1 MNIPV
6 VRKVLEKNDSAA
18 AENRAMFERLG
29 VTCINVLGGAGC
41 GKTSLLE
48 ALLPRLKA
56 EMRVAVLE
64 GDLATTRDAE
74 RIAALCVPVV
84 QLLTEGGC
92 HLTATHVQRA
102 LAQVELGQP
111 ELLLIENVGNPVC
124 PANFDLGEH
133 RRLVVLSV
141 AEGDDKVS
149 KYPLLFRG
157 AHLVALAKSDL
168 LPYVNFDVGAVADDI
183 RRINPSA
190 EIHQTDIRHG
200 RGIDAVADWIEK
212 IVKQR
217 RSQRGA
223 ALAARSAAAPHEG
236 DAS

>member
-18 AENRAMFERLG
+18 AENRAMFERRG
-29 VTCINVLGGAGC
+29 ITCINLLGGAGC

-48 ALLPRLKA
+48 ALLPRLKDRL
-56 EMRVAVLE
+56 RVAVLE

-74 RIAALCVPVV
+74 RIAALRVPVV

-92 HLTATHVQRA
+92 HLTAAHVQRA
-102 LAQVELGQP
+102 MSQVEIGQP
-111 ELLLIENVGNPVC
+111 ELLLVENVGNPVC

-133 RRLVVLSV
+133 RRLVVLSS

-157 AHLVALAKSDL
+157 AHAVVLSKSDL
-168 LPYVNFDVGAVADDI
+168 LPYVNFDVGAVADDL
-183 RRINPSA
+183 RRINPSV

-200 RGIDAVADWIEK
+200 RGIDAVAAWIEH
-212 IVKQR
+212 VVSECR
-217 RSQRGA
+217 AQRGA
-223 ALAARSAAAPHEG
+223 AHPAPCAAAPPEG
-236 DAS
+236 DAR